1 MTGVQAAATICGVLL
16 GAGLWLILVRLPI
29 MRATTLAERIEPQ
42 LKSQNLESRLLHAGG
57 ARNVTPFGPLERI
70 LRPMIRDGYAAL
82 GRLNLGSRGLARR
95 LAQAGI
101 HKSPLD
107 FRAEQLLWAAAAFT
121 ISLAFVVLGA
131 VAGRF
136 SPLLAVV
143 AVLGSAFGGFLF
155 RDYWLGVQIR
165 KREDRMMAEFPS
177 LAELMA
183 LAVGAGESA
192 TGALDRVC
200 RSARGELAK
209 EFSRILAETRA
220 GKPLVEAL
228 EGFSARTDLSP
239 LVRFVD
245 GIIVAVERGTPLA
258 DVLRAQAQDVRDT
271 AKRNLMES
279 AGKKEI
285 AMMVPLVFGILP
297 LTVVFAVY
305 PGIAAITLGL

>member
-1 MTGVQAAATICGVLL
+1 MTGITAAATVCGTVL
-16 GAGLWLILVRLPI
+16 GAGLWLIYLRLPF
-29 MRATTLAERIEPQ
+29 MRATTFAQRVEPQ
-42 LKSQNLESRLLHAGG
+42 LKSQNTESRLLRSSAGH
-57 ARNVTPFGPLERI
+57 NITPFGPLERI
-70 LRPMIRDGYAAL
+70 ARPILRDGFAAL
-82 GRLNLGSRGLARR
+82 GKLNLGSSALARR
-95 LAQAGI
+95 LAQSGTG
-101 HKSPLD
+101 KSTID
-107 FRAEQLLWAAAAFT
+107 FRAEQLLCAAAGF
-121 ISLAFVVLGA
+121 SLALGVVIMAAL
-131 VAGRF
+131 AGRF
-136 SPLLAVV
+136 SPLLAV
-143 AVLGSAFGGFLF
+143 AAIIGCALGGYMF

-165 KREDRMMAEFPS
+165 QRESRMMAEFPS

-209 EFSRILAETRA
+209 EFSKILAETRA

-228 EGFSARTDLSP
+228 QEFSSRTDLGP

-271 AKRNLMES
+271 AKRDLMES

-285 AMMVPLVFGILP
+285 GMMVPLVFGVLP
-297 LTVVFAVY
+297 LTVIFAVY
-305 PGIAAITLGL
+305 PGVAAISLGL